1 MNICNDTPKKEPN
14 QLFVPGH
21 LYKYR
26 TGFRLCVELKS
37 ILYLFN
43 IKTGTIGNQLG
54 RAPVPIPQNSMY
66 TDVTD
71 QYCLKKIEE

>member
-14 QLFVPGH
+14 QLFIPGH

-26 TGFRLCVELKS
+26 TGFRLCVELKR
-37 ILYLFN
+37 ILYLFD
-43 IKTGTIGNQLG
+43 IKTGTLGNVLG
-54 RAPVPIPQNSMY
+54 RAPVPLSITSMY